1 MTHIDLPVITIKS
14 RDVFLDAENIIL
26 SHEWQYISQ
35 FSQHDVVTID
45 HIIAGPV

>member
-26 SHEWQYISQ
+26 SHEWHTFQS
-35 FSQHDVVTID
+35 FPNMTLLR
-45 HIIAGPV
+45 